1 MKSEELTFDD
11 INIDDKDV
19 NVEGLQNAKRSAG
32 FDWQIFTLLMLL
44 VAIGIVITP
53 SAGYF
58 KIMGKNYSYTR
69 YLIDHFLRVFIGL
82 TGGFIFYV
90 ISPKKLI
97 KARFLFIGLSLFFLL
112 IVLKLSPFK
121 FKRWMPIGPFL
132 FQPSEFTKVAVLL
145 YIAGF
150 AAKGR
155 QRLKSLRKSFLYP
168 MLIVFVNV
176 ALIIAEPNI
185 STSILIVTI
194 ATAQLFIGGLRFR
207 YVLLFILLA
216 VGVIGTG
223 VVVSKNA
230 RERLQNFIHQE
241 QIKPGKQVYYARQAI
256 KNGGL
261 LGVGIGKGEHKFF
274 YLLRQADTDFVYAV
288 IGEEMGF
295 VGAFAVIVIYLLLF
309 LLVLLKIKSFADD
322 MAYAVLAFGIV
333 FTFLVYALINISTSL
348 GFIPATGVPLP
359 FISYGGSSM
368 LANMTMAGIL
378 LRILKEKNEAR

>member
-11 INIDDKDV
+11 LEIKTEGDIN
-19 NVEGLQNAKRSAG
+19 KRS
-32 FDWQIFTLLMLL
+32 FDWQIFTLIMLL
-44 VAIGIVITP
+44 VVIGIVITP

-58 KIMGKNYSYTR
+58 KILGKNYSYTR
-69 YLIDHFLRVFIGL
+69 YLIDHFLRVFIGFAVAFL
-82 TGGFIFYV
+82 FYR
-90 ISPKKLI
+90 ISPRKLI
-97 KARFLFIGLSLFFLL
+97 KLRFVFIGLSIFMLM
-112 IVLKLSPFK
+112 IVLKLSPFS
-121 FKRWMPIGPFL
+121 FKRWLPIGPFL
-132 FQPSEFTKVAVLL
+132 FQPSELTKIAVLL

-155 QRLKSLRKSFLYP
+155 QRLKSLLKSFIYP
-168 MLIVFVNV
+168 MIVVFINV
-176 ALIIAEPNI
+176 VLIIWEPNL

-207 YVLLFILLA
+207 YVFLFLLFAAI
-216 VGVIGTG
+216 VMGSGVTF
-223 VVVSKNA
+223 SKNA
-230 RERLQNFIHQE
+230 RDRLQNFIHQE

-274 YLLRQADTDFVYAV
+274 YLLKQADTDFVYAV

-295 VGAFAVIVIYLLLF
+295 VGAFSVIVIYLLLF
-309 LLVLLKIKSFADD
+309 LLVLFKIRSFADD
-322 MAYAVLAFGIV
+322 LAYSVLAFGIV
-333 FTFLVYALINISTSL
+333 FTYMIYALINISTSL

-368 LANMTMAGIL
+368 LSNMILAGIL
-378 LRILKEKNEAR
+378 LRILREKNETN